1 MKFSQVKYYNISLVQ
16 KFMSLWISHTMVKQD
31 SKEEVNDE
39 SLSRDIHFIISLMVI
54 ITYTQNKI
62 ICMSLEFRCKHG
74 IVD

>member
-1 MKFSQVKYYNISLVQ
+1 
-16 KFMSLWISHTMVKQD
+16 MVKQD

-62 ICMSLEFRCKHG
+62 ICMSLEFPCKHG

>member
-1 MKFSQVKYYNISLVQ
+1 MKFSQVKYYNISLAQ

-62 ICMSLEFRCKHG
+62 IWTSLEFRCKHG

>member
-1 MKFSQVKYYNISLVQ
+1 MKFSQVKYYNISLAQ

-54 ITYTQNKI
+54 ITCTQNKI
-62 ICMSLEFRCKHG
+62 ICTSLEFRCKHG

>member
-1 MKFSQVKYYNISLVQ
+1 
-16 KFMSLWISHTMVKQD
+16 MVKQD

-62 ICMSLEFRCKHG
+62 IWTSLEFRCKHG

>member
-62 ICMSLEFRCKHG
+62 ICTSLEFRCKHG